1 MNNITKIMALGIWEV
16 GAADCLNK
24 ADADFYARQTI
35 TALKA
40 AGYAIVP
47 VEPSD
52 KTLRDMAK
60 AIALVSIKT
69 AESEYASG
77 QKLSEKGIEGLV
89 EYFWM
94 KCLPDASAAYRAAIK
109 AGDKS

>member
-24 ADADFYARQTI
+24 ADADFYARQAI

-47 VEPSD
+47 VEPSEAMIEAIGEVFCEEGYGD
-52 KTLRDMAK
+52 RSSPEIYSSHAK
-60 AIALVSIKT
+60 
-69 AESEYASG
+69 ESWA
-77 QKLSEKGIEGLV
+77 
-89 EYFWM
+89 
-94 KCLPDASAAYRAAIK
+94 AAIK